1 MLVEVLSAA
10 ISGIDAFPVHIEVGL
25 SRGIRFSL
33 VGLPDSAVK
42 ESHERITSAL
52 RYNDM
57 DLPRHQI
64 TINMAPAD
72 LRKEGTAYDL
82 PLAVGIMAA
91 GGFVKNDGLCETLFM
106 GELSL
111 DGHLR
116 QVRGALAVA
125 LMAKKMG
132 IKRLILPAANA
143 LEAAV
148 VEGLAVYG
156 LDTLSDVVGVLN
168 GQAMATITVCN
179 QHNQVADED
188 LEADFAD
195 VKGQEA
201 EKRAIEV
208 ACAGGH
214 NLLMIGPPGAGKTMM
229 AKCIPGILPPMS
241 RAESL
246 ETTVIH
252 SVAGKTG
259 PGKALLTA
267 RPFRAPHHSISAIAL
282 IGGGAKPQPGEI
294 SLAHNGVLFLDEL
307 PEFQR
312 HVLEVLRQPLEDRVI
327 QVARANYQVCYPA
340 NFMLVASLN
349 PCPCGHYNDPELP
362 CVCTPGQ
369 IKHYLNKLS
378 GPLLDRIDLQLELT
392 PVPFE
397 QLTAKKQG
405 ESSASIRDRIMVAR
419 DRQARRFEKETGIF
433 SNAMM
438 TPALLRQ
445 HAKLSTT
452 AVSLLQTAMSKLHLS
467 ARAYDRILKMS
478 RTIADLAGHENVQ
491 TEDVA
496 EAIQYRL
503 LDKGKWGA

>member
-10 ISGIDAFPVHIEVGL
+10 ISGVEALPVQIEVGL
-25 SRGIRFSL
+25 SRGIRFTL
-33 VGLPDSAVK
+33 VGLPDNAVK

-52 RYNDM
+52 RCNNM

-91 GGFVKNDGLCETLFM
+91 GGFVTQETLKDTLFM

-116 QVRGALAVA
+116 AIRGALAVA
-125 LMAKKMG
+125 LLASRTG
-132 IKRLILPAANA
+132 IKRLVVPAENG

-148 VEGLAVYG
+148 VEGLEVYG
-156 LDTLSDVVGVLN
+156 LKGLGEVVDYLN
-168 GQAMATITVCN
+168 GKPITPV
-179 QHNQVADED
+179 QTKDQKDID
-188 LEADFAD
+188 TRLIGSDFGE
-195 VKGQEA
+195 VKGQES

-214 NLLMIGPPGAGKTMM
+214 NLLMLGPPGAGKTMM
-229 AKCIPGILPPMS
+229 AKCIPSILPPMS
-241 RAESL
+241 RTEAL

-252 SVAGKTG
+252 SVAGKLG
-259 PGKALLTA
+259 SGKSLITT

-282 IGGGAKPQPGEI
+282 IGGGGKPQPGEI
-294 SLAHNGVLFLDEL
+294 SLAHNGILFLDEL

-327 QVARANYQVCYPA
+327 QVARANYHLSYPA
-340 NFMLVASLN
+340 NFMLVASMN
-349 PCPCGHYNDPELP
+349 PCPCGHYNDQDHP

-369 IKHYLNKLS
+369 IRRYLNKLS
-378 GPLLDRIDLQLELT
+378 GPLLDRIDLQLALT

-397 QLTAKKQG
+397 KLTERQRG
-405 ESSASIRDRIMVAR
+405 ESSESIRKRVLAAR
-419 DRQARRFEKETGIF
+419 ERQAERFTKEPAVF
-433 SNAMM
+433 CNAMM
-438 TPALLRQ
+438 TAAMLKQYARIN
-445 HAKLSTT
+445 HKGIT
-452 AVSLLQTAMSKLHLS
+452 LLQAAMQKLHLS
-467 ARAYDRILKMS
+467 ARAYDRILKMG
-478 RTIADLAGHENVQ
+478 RTIADLGGHDDIEV
-491 TEDVA
+491 EDIA
-496 EAIQYRL
+496 EAIQYRM
-503 LDKGKWGA
+503 LDKGRWGD